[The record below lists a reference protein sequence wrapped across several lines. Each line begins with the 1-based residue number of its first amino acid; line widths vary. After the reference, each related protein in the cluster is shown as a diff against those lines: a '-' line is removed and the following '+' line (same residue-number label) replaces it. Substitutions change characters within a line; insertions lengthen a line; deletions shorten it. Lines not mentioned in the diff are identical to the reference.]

1 MNLGDLLLLSDAH
14 ANTAIGAA
22 EYRAEFSLRAAM
34 RDAQADDMLWIM
46 SKRVLGYGAVMGRSV
61 HEILALFIVATMRAI
76 DLNQQQRWS
85 QM

>member
-1 MNLGDLLLLSDAH
+1 
-14 ANTAIGAA
+14 
-22 EYRAEFSLRAAM
+22 M